1 MIFGLSRSPGFI
13 SHAIRLFSWGSWSH
27 AFLVIDGMVYE
38 SREFVGVH
46 CVPYAAAVAGTSAV
60 QLFRVPSTPE
70 QDQTIMAFACAHL
83 PDEEASPPARRVT
96 AAAAAAPYAP
106 HARPSA
112 PRPIHHRRRL
122 QWGGRLPL
130 PPAARA
136 ARAPWRPPH
145 RSLQARSRPARPR
158 APPA

>member
-83 PDEEASPPARRVT
+83 GKAYDYRGIIGFISHREEAPHEYDARVFCSDYVFE
-96 AAAAAAPYAP
+96 AAYAAGIKFY
-106 HARPSA
+106 RDRRGYQITPSMLEWSEIA
-112 PRPIHHRRRL
+112 E
-122 QWGGRLPL
+122 PL
-130 PPAARA
+130 DSSAQE
-136 ARAPWRPPH
+136 
-145 RSLQARSRPARPR
+145 SFK
-158 APPA
+158 